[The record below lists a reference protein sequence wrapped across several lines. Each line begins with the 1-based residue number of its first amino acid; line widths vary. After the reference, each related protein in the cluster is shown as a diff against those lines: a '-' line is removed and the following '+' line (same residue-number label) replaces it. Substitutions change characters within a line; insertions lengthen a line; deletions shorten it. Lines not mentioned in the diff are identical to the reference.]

1 MLDLITEVENNK
13 SDKLKE
19 QLNISRQEIES
30 ITVQKNEESKAKES
44 L

>member
-19 QLNISRQEIES
+19 QLKISRQEIENLSNKNQS
-30 ITVQKNEESKAKES
+30 ITISMD
-44 L
+44 